1 MNSLLFRFLAIVWLI
16 CSTAL
21 CQAGDE
27 YPTSDDPQE
36 FSRQAEEFFIQRL
49 KLGGPLINPNGSE
62 QPTPLKDDKRDWES
76 VLARIHGD
84 PAKYGFEMSQIALNI
99 ASLRGTAKDPKMIE
113 ATSRFWEARVREADE
128 RYEHYAA
135 QGKPKYPLITSGLGS
150 TVPRILRIG
159 AAEHLS
165 SVLAYFNS
173 SADER
178 NGLIFEKGTPREVA
192 EALRN
197 YGNESHV
204 EAAKKFAQ
212 KLRDVGRDD
221 LADDIGRSIKRI
233 EKEGK
238 RSEPNEKNA
247 PQATDGKKS
256 DVSASQKGEANHPKV
271 LWPWLAATGALL
283 AAAAAYFRMKRSNA

>member
-1 MNSLLFRFLAIVWLI
+1 MNSPLVRVLAVVWLI
-16 CSTAL
+16 CSIAL

-27 YPTSDDPQE
+27 YPTSDDPEE
-36 FSRQAEEFFIQRL
+36 FSRQAEEFLVQRL
-49 KLGGPLINPNGSE
+49 KLGRPVINRDGPQ

-84 PAKYGFEMSQIALNI
+84 PAKYGFDMSLITLNI
-99 ASLRGTAKDPKMIE
+99 ASARGTAKDPKIVE
-113 ATSRFWEARVREADE
+113 AASRYWEARIHEADE
-128 RYEHYAA
+128 RYQYYAA
-135 QGKPKYPLITSGLGS
+135 QGNPTHPGVAGGLGS
-150 TVPRILRIG
+150 TIPRILMIG
-159 AAEHLS
+159 APEHLS
-165 SVLAYFNS
+165 LVLDYFNS

-178 NGLIFEKGTPREVA
+178 NGLIFERGTLVHVA

-212 KLRDVGRDD
+212 KLRDVSRDD

-256 DVSASQKGEANHPKV
+256 DASASQKGEANHPKV
-271 LWPWLAATGALL
+271 LWAWLAATGALL